1 MTMRKTS
8 NMLRAGALATA
19 CTMLAGPG
27 PGAATE
33 LVYYPLNPSFGGNP
47 LNGTVLLNSAIAT
60 NRHTDPDAGRDD
72 IGIETKT
79 PLQNFNE
86 TLERS
91 ILSRLAATV
100 SSQILGDD
108 GKFRPG
114 TIQTDNFTITVTDIG
129 NGLLKITTID
139 NLTGAITEFQV
150 NS

>member
-1 MTMRKTS
+1 MRMTS
-8 NMLRAGALATA
+8 NTLRAAALVLGCAALA
-19 CTMLAGPG
+19 G

-72 IGIETKT
+72 IGIESKT
-79 PLQNFNE
+79 PLQSFND

-91 ILSRLAATV
+91 ILSRLAASV

-108 GKFRPG
+108 GKFHPG
-114 TIQTDNFTITVTDIG
+114 TIQTDSFTITVTDIG

-139 NLTGAITEFQV
+139 KTTGAITEFQV